1 VTGRPDAHRTTLAR
15 RSAIVAALLVA
26 LLGGWLW
33 GASGRSELVRA
44 RRSAELA
51 RDLVEARAS
60 LLEARVSLGDAN
72 FGQVT
77 RQLRHARGS
86 LGRANAGLSAAGA
99 DDVNRRLELAS
110 LLAGI
115 DEAQRL
121 VEAAA
126 STDAD
131 PLRPAKARVVST
143 EPSRA
148 P

>member
-1 VTGRPDAHRTTLAR
+1 MTRQPDAHGPRLAR
-15 RSAIVAALLVA
+15 RPAIVAVLLVT

-44 RRSAELA
+44 RQTAELA

-60 LLEARVSLGDAN
+60 LLEAQVSLDEADLGR
-72 FGQVT
+72 VT
-77 RQLRHARGS
+77 GHLQHARGS
-86 LGRANAGLSAAGA
+86 LGRATAGLSAAGV

-126 STDAD
+126 STDPD
-131 PLRPAKARVVST
+131 PTRPAKARVVST
-143 EPSRA
+143 EASRE